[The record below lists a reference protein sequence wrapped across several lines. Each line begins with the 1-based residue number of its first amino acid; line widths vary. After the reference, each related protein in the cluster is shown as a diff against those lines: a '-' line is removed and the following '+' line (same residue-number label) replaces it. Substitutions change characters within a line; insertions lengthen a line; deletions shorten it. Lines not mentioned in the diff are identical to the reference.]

1 MVDSVSRDSSAALED
16 RDSEGSGLT
25 IPLGDTGIS
34 NTRENEPQP
43 DLITEEKL
51 KCYEKFKEVPIII
64 EGPEIA
70 QDYSYYL

>member
-1 MVDSVSRDSSAALED
+1 MEGSASSSAAIED
-16 RDSEGSGLT
+16 HDSQGSNIT
-25 IPLGDTGIS
+25 IPLKDGGLS
-34 NTRENEPQP
+34 NSKEPEQQP

-51 KCYEKFKEVPIII
+51 KCYEKFLDVPVLV